1 MIGGIRNKLRSTLL
15 TLILTPLKTNPQYVY
30 EFGCTLLNPTQIL
43 LNYFLTQN
51 NSLKTKSQ
59 ISNLLSENRTQPGKR
74 GQQSPKATGAAK
86 QNSGADGEEKNTT
99 ETGMW
104 IEEQMQHKNP

>member
-1 MIGGIRNKLRSTLL
+1 MIGGAKNKLRSTIL
-15 TLILTPLKTNPQYVY
+15 TLILTPLNTNTQYVY
-30 EFGCTLLNPTQIL
+30 RFGCTLLNPTQIL
-43 LNYFLTQN
+43 LNYFFTQN
-51 NSLKTKSQ
+51 NSFKAKSQ
-59 ISNLLSENRTQPGKR
+59 ISNLNRTQPGKR

-86 QNSGADGEEKNTT
+86 QNSAADGEEKNTT